1 MKKIVLSMLFALCL
15 PLAMMAQSS
24 NDDLYYVPSKDS
36 EKTTVREKAPEAKKE
51 VKKEVNTNVYVAPGS
66 KVVIQDRKG
75 NTRDVDEYN
84 RRYSS
89 KENDFVLQND
99 TLYVKEKEEPE
110 LDGEWVNG
118 FTGSEDDYEYAERI
132 IRFRNPR
139 FAIHISS
146 PLYWDIVYG
155 VNSWDWNVYTDGFY
169 AYAFPTYT
177 NRLWWDWRF
186 NSFGYGWGS
195 WNYPYY
201 YSSWYPGWNSWFGFS
216 FGGSWGGGYHGGGYW
231 GHPHYGGGHWADNRR
246 DVYYNN
252 RRSAYANDGRSS
264 GSSRRSSYVSDRQS
278 TSSRTSTYQSG
289 NSSRRVVCTREVGSR
304 VVGERP
310 NVSSRTDA
318 SSSRRTT
325 YTRPSSTRSSISYES
340 VGSDSRNTTGSRRS
354 SVSTGSSER
363 SNSTYSRSNSTY
375 SRGSSSEPRSYS
387 SGESRRSYN
396 PGSSSSSSSRSYN
409 SGSSSSSR
417 SSGGSY
423 SGGSSSRSSGGSSS
437 SSSSSS
443 RSSGSSRR

>member
-216 FGGSWGGGYHGGGYW
+216 SGGSWGGGYYGGGYW
-231 GHPHYGGGHWADNRR
+231 GHPHYGGGHWGDNRR

-252 RRSAYANDGRSS
+252 RRSAYSNDGRNS
-264 GSSRRSSYVSDRQS
+264 GLSRRSSYVSDSQS
-278 TSSRTSTYQSG
+278 TSSRTSSYQSG
-289 NSSRRVVCTREVGSR
+289 NASRRVVGTR
-304 VVGERP
+304 VVG
-310 NVSSRTDA
+310 S
-318 SSSRRTT
+318 
-325 YTRPSSTRSSISYES
+325 
-340 VGSDSRNTTGSRRS
+340 
-354 SVSTGSSER
+354 
-363 SNSTYSRSNSTY
+363 
-375 SRGSSSEPRSYS
+375 
-387 SGESRRSYN
+387 
-396 PGSSSSSSSRSYN
+396 
-409 SGSSSSSR
+409 
-417 SSGGSY
+417 
-423 SGGSSSRSSGGSSS
+423 
-437 SSSSSS
+437 
-443 RSSGSSRR
+443 